1 MKKRITGILLVL
13 CFVISILYGNQGA
26 DAAGKIR
33 LNKTSVT
40 MQTGEKVRLSLRN
53 APKNGTVTWS
63 SSSKNTAAVSKRGV
77 VTAKKQ
83 GTATIRARLAYKSGG
98 KNRTQ
103 RFSCKITVRNKNTA
117 SEGTR
122 KSLVVYFSAPVAERQ
137 GQTDGISSASRTTEN
152 RNYKGNTQYIA
163 ELISSET
170 GADLF
175 EIVAQ
180 NAYPDTYDRM
190 VRQAE
195 QEQDDNARPA
205 IKNSIRNISQYD
217 TVYVGYPIWFSDMP
231 QIMYTFFDTY
241 DLSGKAVI
249 PFCTHAGSG
258 LSGTVGR
265 IKNLEPD
272 ADVYNGLA
280 VYRTD
285 VMSSDSRVKA
295 WIQAK
300 EK

>member
-1 MKKRITGILLVL
+1 MKKRIIGILLVF
-13 CFVISILYGNQGA
+13 CFVISVLISNYGAN
-26 DAAGKIR
+26 AANKTR

-40 MQTGEKVRLSLRN
+40 MRTGEKVRLSLRN
-53 APKNGTVTWS
+53 VPKNGTVSWS
-63 SSSKNTAAVSKRGV
+63 SSAKNTAAVSKKGV
-77 VTAKKQ
+77 VTAKRQ

-103 RFSCKITVRNKNTA
+103 RFNCKVTVRNKNTA
-117 SEGTR
+117 SAGTR
-122 KSLVVYFSAPVAERQ
+122 KNLVVYFSAPVVERQ

-163 ELISSET
+163 ELISNET

-175 EIVAQ
+175 EIVAE

-190 VRQAE
+190 VRRAE
-195 QEQDDNARPA
+195 QEQRDNARPA
-205 IKNSIRNISQYD
+205 IKNRIDNISQYD

-241 DLSGKAVI
+241 DLSGKEII

-265 IKNLEPD
+265 IKDQEPN
-272 ADVYNGLA
+272 ADMYSGLSI
-280 VYRTD
+280 YRTD
-285 VMSSDSRVKA
+285 VTNSDSKVKA